1 MSIVH
6 KTGIKNYFLL
16 GYSLLLFATIYNPG
30 IAGEVEIPDEIL
42 RAKIEQI
49 LGKSVGDSITSREL
63 REIRSEFDASDLGII
78 DLTGF
83 QYLTNLSI
91 LNLAKNQIS
100 NIEPLANLKNL
111 THLNLDSNQIIDI
124 RTLSSLK
131 NLVALRIANNRISD
145 IRA

>member
-1 MSIVH
+1 MH
-6 KTGIKNYFLL
+6 KIGIKNYFLL

-63 REIRSEFDASDLGII
+63 REIRSEFDASDLGVI

-91 LNLAKNQIS
+91 LNLAKNQLS

-111 THLNLDSNQIIDI
+111 THLNLDRHNDTI
-124 RTLSSLK
+124 
-131 NLVALRIANNRISD
+131 
-145 IRA
+145 